1 MPSARALPQ
10 RMPASSR
17 HPPSTPLPPSPA
29 AAADGSIPQQPLS
42 ELVYEDTGRWDVNTF
57 ISPALAAAL
66 EAAPPLPDDKVDP
79 SLEQLQAALEKLE
92 RGQGEEADSCRT
104 CCCTCCCC
112 ICVLLLLQL

>member
-1 MPSARALPQ
+1 M
-10 RMPASSR
+10 
-17 HPPSTPLPPSPA
+17 
-29 AAADGSIPQQPLS
+29 
-42 ELVYEDTGRWDVNTF
+42 YEDTGRWDVNTF